1 MLIPVR
7 VREICDVGSNIK
19 DPHSPK
25 CIALRARQICRIS
38 IRVTRNFKKI
48 SSRGL
53 HVATSVG
60 GKQKQ
65 KNRNSLACHP
75 DKREVDHLCSWFHSI
90 TLTDIVVDGYT
101 RSPTPAAQDLGVLVS
116 YIACNLNLGL

>member
-1 MLIPVR
+1 MLIPVG
-7 VREICDVGSNIK
+7 VREICDVASNIE

-25 CIALRARQICRIS
+25 CIALRARQICRIA

-60 GKQKQ
+60 GKQK
-65 KNRNSLACHP
+65 KKSETVWHA
-75 DKREVDHLCSWFHSI
+75 
-90 TLTDIVVDGYT
+90 
-101 RSPTPAAQDLGVLVS
+101 
-116 YIACNLNLGL
+116 NLKQFGMPP